1 MSTRRLS
8 GAWSCLILGLL
19 VLSFVVPGLAV
30 SLAAPGA
37 PGAAAGPLPGLSSGG
52 GGSDLRA
59 AVHPLTGSSDIVV
72 DHVTRY
78 MNGTGGEFSVA
89 GNLTV
94 ENGGHLYVNNLTL
107 SFSSFTVNSS
117 AGPAALL
124 HRFHV
129 TVSGGGSLVLHNS
142 SLTTNAS
149 LLRTYPKLNVT
160 VEGGSELAL
169 NGHSAM
175 ATAGWIYVTGA
186 SRFYLNDSSL
196 RSNPGTYLG
205 APGNFTVD
213 NSYAPLVTVTGGSTW
228 VSVGSYL
235 NNTYANP
242 DATFEPFSSSGV
254 AENFVYAPT
263 SPFTALN
270 SGQNL
275 PAPLVPATPLV
286 LDTYPTFSAASLLV
300 SYNNTA
306 KAAQSL
312 TANVTVMGSRSTPES
327 AVAASGLGTLAIPL
341 GAAYDAQTVS
351 TWNLT
356 SLLGAFQSDGVNF
369 TLSWTSNALNVTQ
382 LGLSLTPAFG
392 FNATVTDGSSFYAVD
407 TSMDLTW
414 TPTPGTGTGVSPYTS
429 NKLILSDDSNA
440 YLVNSSALLPYDNVI
455 TDVSAFVP
463 DSTSTLYAFQWLTVP
478 VHNAAMSPV
487 PGVKAQAFST
497 LPGTNPNNVTA
508 NDYSSAAW
516 LAKNLPPLY
525 GALSSVQPGS
535 AYGTSGANGRVSLS
549 VLTNVVA
556 SSDLPGGTGMGSYNL
571 SLSQSAATRTG
582 GTENITQ
589 VGGSGTGC
597 AWPMGPTCPRP
608 QVLKNVTMPV
618 LAADLRLVSVVLDP
632 STATAPST
640 YYEGQYVYL
649 NITVRDM
656 TDLAIP
662 DPPGQVPLLVSDA
675 FPGGAGLNPVNLTS
689 TSYVTNAQIASGNA
703 TVQVGW
709 PVPYLTAGTHEIWVQ
724 LDPNGTVAAPNSLNK
739 TLVVRYQALGVPF
752 EPLPTVLAGMLD
764 GCTGAVMTPSTTNTC
779 NQVVLTGT
787 VVNEGDGVAT
797 GATVTFQL
805 NGQSVGSPVVLPTL
819 NALGGSAEAKLT
831 TNVSCTCNSVV
842 RAEVQWT
849 YPFPV
854 TNPPA
859 PQSFSASSLP
869 IPTVDYTS
877 ISFTNVTQLALG
889 PGGLTPTVSSP
900 VPIGALLAYNVTLTN
915 SGGPG
920 SAANLTLSLGNY
932 TTQPV
937 VLSAEG
943 LGSGGVIPGHS
954 TLQATIAWHVSQS
967 VIQSHTGLRTFYL
980 TSGWTNGGRVS
991 SVTLPV
997 TATID
1002 PAVLSFTG
1010 MKFSPLS
1017 TTSGGTGSY
1026 TFSGGTLHFNGTGL
1040 AVVNVFLSNPFNPAE
1055 NYSVGSGLLANGSSL
1070 AGTVTFGLS
1079 SFGQPIPPGQYSLV
1093 VRASFNGGER
1103 FYTFPTGVVTLT
1115 SASTPAK
1122 PFYEQPL
1129 DLILLVVVIAAIVVA
1144 VLLYLRRSG
1153 QGQLVEC
1160 GECGELIPAKATV
1173 CPKCGAEFEPE
1184 VVRCSRCASTIPANS
1199 YVCPEC
1205 SALLLGTE
1213 GEPTSEDD
1221 QRKAYAEFVER
1232 YRAEGRKELGENYNE
1247 GSFWDWWKRQGTY
1260 QSYSAWK
1267 LQQTQGTRS
1276 GMSAPSAERTA
1287 EAEAAQPPSQGP
1299 PPPGMGPGGAGPG
1312 GPAPPAAPM
1321 GSPGGTPLPSAPAGA
1336 PATRRCPS
1344 CGREI
1349 NSEFLVCPF
1358 CGAVTR

>member
-1 MSTRRLS
+1 MSPRRLS
-8 GAWSCLILGLL
+8 GAWSLLILGLL
-19 VLSFVVPGLAV
+19 VLSFVVPGLGI
-30 SLAAPGA
+30 SLASPGT
-37 PGAAAGPLPGLSSGG
+37 PGLASLSGNHAG
-52 GGSDLRA
+52 GTQGNVRS
-59 AVHPLTGSSDIVV
+59 AVHPLTGSSDVIVKGA
-72 DHVTRY
+72 TRY
-78 MNGTGGEFSVA
+78 MNGTGGELSLA

-117 AGPAALL
+117 VGPAALL

-129 TVSGGGSLVLHNS
+129 TVTSGGSLVLFNS

-160 VEGGSELAL
+160 VQGGSELAL
-169 NGHSAM
+169 NGHSSM

-196 RSNPGTYLG
+196 RANPGTYLG
-205 APGNFTVD
+205 APGNFSTD
-213 NSYAPLVTVTGGSTW
+213 NGYAPLVTVTGGSTW
-228 VSVGSYL
+228 VAVGSYL
-235 NNTYANP
+235 NSTYANP
-242 DATFEPFSSSGV
+242 DATFEPLSSSGV
-254 AENFVYAPT
+254 AENFVYAPAK
-263 SPFTALN
+263 PIPL
-270 SGQNL
+270 SGSSGNVR
-275 PAPLVPATPLV
+275 APLVPATPLV
-286 LDTYPTFSAASLLV
+286 LDTYPTFSAASLLI
-300 SYNNTA
+300 SYNNSA
-306 KAAQSL
+306 KSPQPLS
-312 TANVTVMGSRSTPES
+312 ANVTVMGASSVPRPVT
-327 AVAASGLGTLAIPL
+327 AASGLGTLAIPL
-341 GAAYDAQTVS
+341 SASYDTQTVT

-356 SLLGAFQSDGVNF
+356 GLLEAFRSDGVNF
-369 TLSWTSNALNVTQ
+369 TVSGSSSALNLTQ
-382 LGLSLTPAFG
+382 VGLSLTPAFG
-392 FNATVTDGSSFYAVD
+392 FNATVSDGSSFYAVD

-414 TPTPGTGTGVSPYTS
+414 TPTPGNGTGVSPSSS
-429 NKLILSDDSNA
+429 NKLIVTGGSNA

-463 DSTSTLYAFQWLTVP
+463 DTTSTVYAFQWLTVP
-478 VHNAAMSPV
+478 VRNAALNPV

-497 LPGTNPNNVTA
+497 LPGTNPNNATA
-508 NDYSSAAW
+508 NDYSSATW
-516 LAKNLPPLY
+516 LSIHLPALY
-525 GALSSVQPGS
+525 GALSSVQRGS
-535 AYGTSGANGRVSLS
+535 TYGTSGANGRVSLS
-549 VLTNVVA
+549 VLTNLV
-556 SSDLPGGTGMGSYNL
+556 SSNDLPGGTGMGSYNL

-582 GTENITQ
+582 GLENITQ
-589 VGGSGTGC
+589 AGGSGTGC

-618 LAADLRLVSVVLDP
+618 LAADLRLTSVELDT

-640 YYEGQYVYL
+640 YYEGQYVYV
-649 NITVRDM
+649 NITIRDM
-656 TDLAIP
+656 TNLAIP
-662 DPPGQVPLLVSDA
+662 NPPGQVPLLVSDS

-689 TSYVTNAQIASGNA
+689 TSYVTNAEIVSGNV
-703 TVQVGW
+703 TIQVGW
-709 PVPYLTAGTHEIWVQ
+709 PVPYLTAGSHEVWIQ
-724 LDPNGTVAAPNSLNK
+724 LDPNGTVAAPNTLNK
-739 TLVVRYQALGVPF
+739 TLVLRYQALGVPF
-752 EPLPTVLAGMLD
+752 EPLPTVLPGMID
-764 GCTGAVMTPSTTNTC
+764 GCTGTVMTPSTTNTC

-787 VVNEGDGVAT
+787 VVNEGDAVAT

-805 NGQSVGSPVVLPTL
+805 NGQTVGSPVVLPTL
-819 NALGGSAEAKLT
+819 NALGGSAEAKLP
-831 TNVSCTCNSVV
+831 TNVTCTCNSVV

-859 PQSFSASSLP
+859 SQNFSASSLP

-877 ISFTNVTQLALG
+877 ISFTNVTQLVTG
-889 PGGLTPTVSSP
+889 PGGLTPAVPSP
-900 VPIGALLAYNVTLTN
+900 VPIGDLLAYNVTLVN

-932 TTQPV
+932 TAQPL
-937 VLSAEG
+937 VLTSEG
-943 LGSGGVIPGHS
+943 LGTGGIIPGHS
-954 TLQATIAWHVSQS
+954 TLQATIAWHVSQQ
-967 VIQSHTGLRTFYL
+967 VIQGHTGLRTFYL
-980 TSGWTNGGRVS
+980 TTGWTNGGRVS
-991 SVTLPV
+991 SEALPI

-1002 PAVLSFTG
+1002 PALLSFTG
-1010 MKFSPLS
+1010 MRFSTL
-1017 TTSGGTGSY
+1017 TTAAGGTGSY

-1070 AGTVTFGLS
+1070 AGTVTFGLT
-1079 SFGQPIPPGQYSLV
+1079 SFSQPIPPGQYSLV

-1103 FYTFPTGVVTLT
+1103 FYSFPAGVVTLT
-1115 SASTPAK
+1115 SAATPVE

-1129 DLILLVVVIAAIVVA
+1129 YLILIAVVIVAIVVA
-1144 VLLYLRRSG
+1144 ALLYLRRSG

-1213 GEPTSEDD
+1213 GQPTSEDD

-1260 QSYSAWK
+1260 QSFSAWK
-1267 LQQTQGTRS
+1267 LQQSQGTRS
-1276 GMSAPSAERTA
+1276 GMSAPSAESTA

-1299 PPPGMGPGGAGPG
+1299 PPPGMGPVGMPPAGPIL
-1312 GPAPPAAPM
+1312 PAAP
-1321 GSPGGTPLPSAPAGA
+1321 GTPPAGTPLANAPGAAPS
-1336 PATRRCPS
+1336 TRHCPS

-1349 NSEFLVCPF
+1349 NSDFLVCPF

>member
-1 MSTRRLS
+1 VSPRSSS
-8 GAWSCLILGLL
+8 GAWSLVVLCLL
-19 VLSFVVPGLAV
+19 VVSFLVPAMGV
-30 SLAAPGA
+30 SFAAPGA
-37 PGAAAGPLPGLSSGG
+37 PAPAAPSPPGGHVAGTGGA
-52 GGSDLRA
+52 LRA
-59 AVHPLTGSSDIVV
+59 AVRPLTGGSDVVV
-72 DHVTRY
+72 DHATRY
-78 MNGTGGEFSVA
+78 MNGTGGEFSLA

-94 ENGGHLYVNNLTL
+94 EDGGHLYVNNLTL

-117 AGPAALL
+117 TGPAALL

-129 TVSGGGSLVLHNS
+129 TVTSGGSLILFNS

-160 VEGGSELAL
+160 VENGSELAL
-169 NGHSAM
+169 DQHSSM
-175 ATAGWIYVTGA
+175 ATAGWIYVTGG

-196 RSNPGTYLG
+196 RSNPGTFLG
-205 APGNFTVD
+205 APGNFTTD

-235 NNTYANP
+235 NSTYADP
-242 DATFEPFSSSGV
+242 FATYAPLSSDGV
-254 AENFVYAPT
+254 AENFVYAPPT
-263 SPFTALN
+263 PITL
-270 SGQNL
+270 SGSTGSI

-286 LDTYPTFSAASLLV
+286 LDTYPTFSAASILV
-300 SYNNTA
+300 SYNNSA
-306 KAAQSL
+306 KSPQPLSAS
-312 TANVTVMGSRSTPES
+312 VTVLGSSSTFRSAT
-327 AVAASGLGTLAIPL
+327 AAPGLATLAIPL
-341 GAAYDAQTVS
+341 SAQYDMQTVS

-356 SLLGAFQSDGVNF
+356 SLLEAFQSGGVSF
-369 TLSWTSNALNVTQ
+369 DLTGSSSALNVTQ

-392 FNATVTDGSSFYAVD
+392 FNVTVSDGSSFYAVD
-407 TSMDLTW
+407 TSMDLNW
-414 TPTPGTGTGVSPYTS
+414 APTPGNGTGVSPPSS
-429 NKLILSDDSNA
+429 NKLMVTGDSDA

-463 DSTSTLYAFQWLTVP
+463 DSTSTIYAFQWLTVP
-478 VHNAAMSPV
+478 VHNAALSPV
-487 PGVKAQAFST
+487 PGVIAQAFST

-508 NDYSSAAW
+508 NDYSSASW
-516 LAKNLPPLY
+516 LSGHLPALY
-525 GALSSVQPGS
+525 GALASAQPGS

-549 VLTNVVA
+549 VLTNVI
-556 SSDLPGGTGMGSYNL
+556 SSNDLPGGTGMGSYNL

-589 VGGSGTGC
+589 PGGSGTGC

-608 QVLKNVTMPV
+608 EVLRNVTMPV
-618 LAADLRLVSVVLDP
+618 LAADLRLTSVELDP

-640 YYEGQYVYL
+640 YYEGEYVYV
-649 NITVRDM
+649 NISVRDM
-656 TDLAIP
+656 TNLAIP
-662 DPPGQVPLLVSDA
+662 NPPGQVPILISDS
-675 FPGGAGLNPVNLTS
+675 FPGGAGLNPLNIT
-689 TSYVTNAQIASGNA
+689 TTTYVTNADIASGNF
-703 TVQVGW
+703 TVQVSW
-709 PVPYLTAGTHEIWVQ
+709 PVPYLSAGSHEVWVQ
-724 LDPNGTVAAPNSLNK
+724 LDPNGTVATPNMLNK
-739 TLVVRYQALGVPF
+739 TLVVHYQALGVPF
-752 EPLPTVLAGMLD
+752 EPLPTVLPGMMD
-764 GCTGAVMTPSTTNTC
+764 GCTGTVMTPSTTNSC

-787 VVNEGDGVAT
+787 VVNEGDAVAT

-805 NGQSVGSPVVLPTL
+805 NGQTVGSPVVLPAL
-819 NALGGSAEAKLT
+819 NALGGSAEAKLS
-831 TNVSCTCNSVV
+831 TNVTCTCNSVV
-842 RAEVQWT
+842 RAEVQWA

-859 PQSFSASSLP
+859 SLSFSASSLP

-877 ISFTNVTQLALG
+877 ITFTNVTQLVSG
-889 PGGLTPTVSSP
+889 PSGFAPSTGSP
-900 VPIGALLAYNVTLTN
+900 VPIGDVLAYNVTLVN

-920 SAANLTLSLGNY
+920 SLANLTLSLGNY
-932 TTQPV
+932 TAQPL
-937 VLSAEG
+937 VLATEG
-943 LGSGGVIPGHS
+943 VGVGGVFPAHS
-954 TLQATIAWHVSQS
+954 TIQATIAWHVSPN
-967 VIQSHTGLRTFYL
+967 VILSHTGLRTFYL
-980 TSGWTNGGRVS
+980 TSGWTNAGRVS
-991 SVTLPV
+991 SLTLPI

-1010 MKFSPLS
+1010 MRFTPFS
-1017 TTSGGTGSY
+1017 TNTGGSGSY
-1026 TFSGGTLHFNGTGL
+1026 TFSGGTLHFNGTGF
-1040 AVVNVFLSNPFNPAE
+1040 AVVDVFLSNPLDPAQ
-1055 NYSVGSGLLANGSSL
+1055 NFSVGSGLVANGSSL
-1070 AGTVTFGLS
+1070 AGTVTFSTS

-1103 FYTFPTGVVTLT
+1103 FYVFPAGVVTLT
-1115 SASTPAK
+1115 SAAAPAK

-1129 DLILLVVVIAAIVVA
+1129 YLILIVVA
-1144 VLLYLRRSG
+1144 AVVVVVAALLYLRRSG

-1213 GEPTSEDD
+1213 GQPTSEDD
-1221 QRKAYAEFVER
+1221 QRKSYAEFIER

-1276 GMSAPSAERTA
+1276 GMSAPAAERTS
-1287 EAEAAQPPSQGP
+1287 ESESAQPPSQGP
-1299 PPPGMGPGGAGPG
+1299 PPPGVGPTGMAPGGGSP
-1312 GPAPPAAPM
+1312 PAPPA
-1321 GSPGGTPLPSAPAGA
+1321 TPPVGA
-1336 PATRRCPS
+1336 PLAGPAPSQAATRHCPS

-1349 NSEFLVCPF
+1349 NSDFLVCPF